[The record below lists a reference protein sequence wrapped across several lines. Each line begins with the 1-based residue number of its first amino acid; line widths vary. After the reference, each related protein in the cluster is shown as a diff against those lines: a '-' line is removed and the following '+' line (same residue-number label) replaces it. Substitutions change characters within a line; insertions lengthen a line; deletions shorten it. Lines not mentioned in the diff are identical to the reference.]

1 MSTRRR
7 SSKSLQDYQAKLR
20 RVAEK
25 HPLPISETIAE
36 IDVMNVELVYL
47 EGAFEP
53 DQLQAILRHM
63 KALGEP
69 DA

>member
-1 MSTRRR
+1 MTTRRR
-7 SSKSLQDYQAKLR
+7 TSKSLQDYQAKLR

-47 EGAFEP
+47 EGAFTP
-53 DQLQAILRHM
+53 DELKDILKHM

-69 DA
+69 